1 MHTLTFTNESGCRET
16 LTVRGPRCVAEWHA
30 VKLRRQRVTRFVLIT
45 PNAQGHVLTRSE
57 AEGQ

>member
-1 MHTLTFTNESGCRET
+1 VEKMLRKKQWKLWVYEG
-16 LTVRGPRCVAEWHA
+16 W
-30 VKLRRQRVTRFVLIT
+30 LRRSSKHVGMYPSRKAAMLAYR